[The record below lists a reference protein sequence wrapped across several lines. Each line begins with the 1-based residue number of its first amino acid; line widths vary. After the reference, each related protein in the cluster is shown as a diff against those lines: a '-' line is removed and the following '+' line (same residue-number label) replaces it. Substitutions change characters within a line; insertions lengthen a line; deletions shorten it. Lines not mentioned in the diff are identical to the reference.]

1 MLLTN
6 LFLVT
11 LLFREIN
18 NSKKTNIMIKVCL
31 ADNHPVVHF
40 GVKSYFKDHDD
51 ISIVA
56 NVGNFIMVRDILLT
70 KEVNVLILDLELE
83 GLSSIFE
90 VKNILKNFPKTKIII
105 FSDLSE
111 QIYAPNAIKAGV
123 SGFISKKEKLE
134 TLGQTIIKVNQGK
147 IILNETIKKNLAL
160 IAKQN
165 KSERLY
171 RKLSNR
177 EVEVLRYLSDGKKN
191 NEISKILGLNEKT
204 ISTYKLRLLQK
215 LNVTNLVDLVNKAKT
230 LEIV

>member
-1 MLLTN
+1 
-6 LFLVT
+6 
-11 LLFREIN
+11 
-18 NSKKTNIMIKVCL
+18 MIKVCL

-40 GVKSYFKDHDD
+40 GVKSYFKDHSE

-56 NVGNFIMVRDILLT
+56 NVGNFVMVKDILQT
-70 KEVNVLILDLELE
+70 KEIDILILDLELE

-90 VKNILKNFPKTKIII
+90 VKSIMKNFPKTKIII

-134 TLGQTIIKVNQGK
+134 TLGQSIIKVNQGK
-147 IILNETIKKNLAL
+147 IILNETVKKNLAL

>member
-1 MLLTN
+1 
-6 LFLVT
+6 
-11 LLFREIN
+11 
-18 NSKKTNIMIKVCL
+18 MIKVCL

-40 GVKSYFKDHDD
+40 GVKSYFKEHDD
-51 ISIVA
+51 ISLVA
-56 NVGNFIMVRDILLT
+56 NVGNFMMVRDILLT
-70 KEVNVLILDLELE
+70 KEVDVLVLDLELE

-90 VKNILKNFPKTKIII
+90 VKAILKNFPKTKIII

-134 TLGQTIIKVNQGK
+134 TLGQAIIKVHQGK
-147 IILNETIKKNLAL
+147 IILNETVKKNLAL

-191 NEISKILGLNEKT
+191 NEIAKILKLNEKT

>member
-1 MLLTN
+1 
-6 LFLVT
+6 
-11 LLFREIN
+11 
-18 NSKKTNIMIKVCL
+18 MIKVCL
-31 ADNHPVVHF
+31 ADNHPVVHY
-40 GVKSYFKDHDD
+40 GVKSYFKDHDS

-56 NVGNFIMVRDILLT
+56 NVGNFLMVRDILLT
-70 KEVNVLILDLELE
+70 KEVDVLILDLELE

-90 VKNILKNFPKTKIII
+90 VKSILKNFPKTKIII
-105 FSDLSE
+105 YSDLSE

-134 TLGQTIIKVNQGK
+134 TLGQAIIKVHQGK
-147 IILNETIKKNLAL
+147 VILNETVKKNLAL

-191 NEISKILGLNEKT
+191 NEISKILNLNEKT

-215 LNVTNLVDLVNKAKT
+215 LNVTNLVDLVNKAKK

>member
-1 MLLTN
+1 
-6 LFLVT
+6 
-11 LLFREIN
+11 
-18 NSKKTNIMIKVCL
+18 MIKVCL
-31 ADNHPVVHF
+31 ADSHPVVHF
-40 GVKSYFKDHDD
+40 GVKSYFKDNDN

-56 NVGNFIMVRDILLT
+56 NVGSFLMIRDILLT
-70 KEVNVLILDLELE
+70 KEVDVLILDLEMD

-90 VKNILKNFPKTKIII
+90 VKSILKNFPKTKIII
-105 FSDLSE
+105 YSDLSE
-111 QIYAPNAIKAGV
+111 QVYAPNAIKAGV
-123 SGFISKKEKLE
+123 SGFVSKKEKLE
-134 TLGQTIIKVNQGK
+134 TLGQSIIKVNQGK
-147 IILNETIKKNLAL
+147 IILDENVKKNLDL
-160 IAKQN
+160 IAKQK

-191 NEISKILGLNEKT
+191 NEIAVILGLNEKT

>member
-1 MLLTN
+1 
-6 LFLVT
+6 
-11 LLFREIN
+11 
-18 NSKKTNIMIKVCL
+18 MIKVCL

-56 NVGNFIMVRDILLT
+56 NVGNFMMVRDMLLT
-70 KEVNVLILDLELE
+70 KEIDVLVLDLELD

-105 FSDLSE
+105 FSNLSE

-123 SGFISKKEKLE
+123 SGFVSKKEKLE
-134 TLGQTIIKVNQGK
+134 TLGQAIVKVSQGK
-147 IILNETIKKNLAL
+147 IILNETVKKNLAL

>member
-1 MLLTN
+1 
-6 LFLVT
+6 
-11 LLFREIN
+11 
-18 NSKKTNIMIKVCL
+18 MIKVCL

-40 GVKSYFKDHDD
+40 GVKSYFKDHSE

-70 KEVNVLILDLELE
+70 KEIDVLIIDLELE

-90 VKNILKNFPKTKIII
+90 VKSILKNFPKTKIII

-134 TLGQTIIKVNQGK
+134 TLGQAIVKVNQGK
-147 IILNETIKKNLAL
+147 IILNETVKKNLAL

>member
-1 MLLTN
+1 
-6 LFLVT
+6 
-11 LLFREIN
+11 
-18 NSKKTNIMIKVCL
+18 MIKVCL
-31 ADNHPVVHF
+31 ADNHPVVHY

-56 NVGNFIMVRDILLT
+56 NVGNFLMVRDVLLT
-70 KEVNVLILDLELE
+70 KEVDVLILDLELE

-90 VKNILKNFPKTKIII
+90 VKSILKNFPKTKIII
-105 FSDLSE
+105 YSDLSE

-134 TLGQTIIKVNQGK
+134 TLGQSIIKVHQGK
-147 IILNETIKKNLAL
+147 IILNETVKKNLAL

-191 NEISKILGLNEKT
+191 NEISKILNLNEKT

>member
-1 MLLTN
+1 
-6 LFLVT
+6 
-11 LLFREIN
+11 
-18 NSKKTNIMIKVCL
+18 MIKVCL
-31 ADNHPVVHF
+31 ADNNPVVHF

-51 ISIVA
+51 ISLVA
-56 NVGNFIMVRDILLT
+56 NVGNFMMVRDILLT
-70 KEVNVLILDLELE
+70 KEVDVLVLDLELE

-90 VKNILKNFPKTKIII
+90 VKNVLKNFPKTKIII
-105 FSDLSE
+105 FSNLSE

-123 SGFISKKEKLE
+123 SGFVSKREKLE
-134 TLGQTIIKVNQGK
+134 TLGQAIVKVSQGK
-147 IILNETIKKNLAL
+147 IILDETVKKNLAL
-160 IAKQN
+160 ISKQN